1 MNEQLWW
8 YVARA
13 SGMVA
18 WLFAIASILWGLAL
32 STRALGKQPRA
43 PWLLDLHRFL
53 GGATIVLTLV
63 HIGALIAD
71 SYVTFDVVD
80 VLVPWASQWRTA
92 AVAWGVIALW
102 LLLAVQLSS
111 MFMKRLP
118 KRLWRGVHLSSYVVA
133 ILATVHG
140 LAAGA
145 DAEHPAVVLA
155 WPVASAAII
164 FFTAY
169 RVFGPGRRGDVP
181 AARPAAS
188 AAPAPAT
195 NDRRAAIEAAKQR
208 AAAAKAERAAA
219 PAEV

>member
-13 SGMVA
+13 SGLVA
-18 WLFAIASILWGLAL
+18 WSFAIASILWGLAL

-63 HIGALIAD
+63 HMGALIAD
-71 SYVTFDVVD
+71 SYVTFDVAD
-80 VLVPWASQWRTA
+80 VVVPWASEWRPT
-92 AVAWGVIALW
+92 AVAWGVVAFW
-102 LLLAVQLSS
+102 LLVAIQLTSRW
-111 MFMKRLP
+111 MKRLP

-140 LAAGA
+140 LGAGA
-145 DAEHPAVVLA
+145 DAEHPVVALA
-155 WPVASAAII
+155 WPLASAAIV

-169 RVFGPGRRGDVP
+169 RAIGPGRRGD
-181 AARPAAS
+181 
-188 AAPAPAT
+188 APAT
-195 NDRRAAIEAAKQR
+195 VAPATSDRRAAIEAAKQR
-208 AAAAKAERAAA
+208 AAAAKA
-219 PAEV
+219 